1 MNSPLVVLFFIIVSV
16 IAQEMGRVFWAEHLD
31 ASGRQRSLR
40 HPQNPFKYI
49 DIWGTLIIPTVSY
62 LGAGIFIGFA
72 KQFSILIS
80 SFRYGVFGKYIFLS
94 ARIVTSTIIAVLFAL
109 VFRFAE
115 NYGILTSQI
124 EMYSLIVQVNV
135 ALACFMLL
143 PLPGFD
149 GFQLLKEVSP
159 RTIAQH
165 LRELE
170 TRPSALIVSLLVV
183 FFFIAPLISMLVK
196 YIVLFLIG

>member
-1 MNSPLVVLFFIIVSV
+1 MNSPIIVLFFIIVSV

-40 HPQNPFKYI
+40 HPQNPLKYI

-94 ARIVTSTIIAVLFAL
+94 ARIATSAIIAILFAL
-109 VFRFAE
+109 VFRLSE
-115 NYGILTSQI
+115 HYGILTSQV

-135 ALACFMLL
+135 ALACFMML

-149 GFQLLKEVSP
+149 GFQLLKESLP
-159 RTIAQH
+159 RTLAHQLH
-165 LRELE
+165 GLE
-170 TRPSALIVSLLVV
+170 TKPGALIMSLLVV
-183 FFFIAPLISMLVK
+183 FFFIAPLISLLVK